1 MARRSD
7 HNREELEALLVTEG
21 HRHIVEVGFARFSAR
36 AVAKAAGY
44 SVGTIYNVFGS
55 VDGLLLAI
63 NARTVERWIAALAAA
78 LDGAGEDRIADLVR
92 AYFDFARD
100 HANAWA
106 ALYDH
111 RLPSDVA
118 VPDWYV
124 AVVGRLT
131 GIMRDEVQRV
141 LPRQDAAA
149 IAALSRSLLA
159 CVHGHCVFAM
169 SGTFAQLD
177 EAAPVEAAL
186 ARVREGLE
194 AAAAGG

>member
-7 HNREELEALLVTEG
+7 HNRDELEALLVAEG
-21 HRHIVEVGFARFSAR
+21 HRHIGEVGYARFSAR

-55 VDGLLLAI
+55 VDGLILAI
-63 NARTVERWIAALAAA
+63 NARTVEHWIAALDAAMQR
-78 LDGAGEDRIADLVR
+78 AGDDRIADLVR

-111 RLPSDVA
+111 RLPPGVA

-124 AVVGRLT
+124 AVVARLT
-131 GIMRDEVQRV
+131 GIMRAEVQRE
-141 LPRQDAAA
+141 LPRHDAAA

-169 SGTFAQLD
+169 DGTFAQLD
-177 EAAPVEAAL
+177 EAAPVDAAL
-186 ARVREGLE
+186 ARVREGLAVAS
-194 AAAAGG
+194 AAR